1 MSHGDALP
9 RPPLH
14 SWLFYV
20 FDGIFLSGRV
30 GLEREPSAL
39 WWRYAPHSFLSQKK
53 WKRRE
58 RFEKN
63 GREWRWNECV
73 KANGGRE
80 KTECASI
87 TGSKDYSCHF
97 HWILFSHSLFSSY
110 IFFSFFFLL
119 SPMGIH
125 FRLYHS
131 WLRWI
136 YLLPWNIL
144 VYGRPITAL
153 YTVLHIR
160 GFRQVHEMNMVM
172 QFASRKWNGRSL
184 LDIHK
189 DIKRERNVER
199 EKKWWR
205 KWM

>member
-39 WWRYAPHSFLSQKK
+39 WWRYAPHSFLPPKK

-97 HWILFSHSLFSSY
+97 QWILVSHSLFSSY
-110 IFFSFFFLL
+110 IFFPSSFF
-119 SPMGIH
+119 
-125 FRLYHS
+125 Y
-131 WLRWI
+131 
-136 YLLPWNIL
+136 LPW
-144 VYGRPITAL
+144 VYIFDYIIHGFVE
-153 YTVLHIR
+153 YTSFPEIFWYM
-160 GFRQVHEMNMVM
+160 GD
-172 QFASRKWNGRSL
+172 RSL
-184 LDIHK
+184 HYIPYCIFGDLG
-189 DIKRERNVER
+189 RYM
-199 EKKWWR
+199 KWIW
-205 KWM
+205 

>member
-1 MSHGDALP
+1 MGMHCPARLYILDSFMYLMAFSCQVGWGWRESHQHCDDDMHLTP
-9 RPPLH
+9 FFPP
-14 SWLFYV
+14 
-20 FDGIFLSGRV
+20 
-30 GLEREPSAL
+30 
-39 WWRYAPHSFLSQKK
+39 KK

>member
-39 WWRYAPHSFLSQKK
+39 WWRYAPHSFLPPKK
-53 WKRRE
+53 RKRRE

-80 KTECASI
+80 KTECANI

-97 HWILFSHSLFSSY
+97 QWILVSHSLFSSY
-110 IFFSFFFLL
+110 IFFLLL
-119 SPMGIH
+119 SSISHGYTFSIISFMASLNIPPSLKYFGIWETDH
-125 FRLYHS
+125 CI
-131 WLRWI
+131 I
-136 YLLPWNIL
+136 Y
-144 VYGRPITAL
+144 RTA
-153 YTVLHIR
+153 YSGI
-160 GFRQVHEMNMVM
+160 
-172 QFASRKWNGRSL
+172 
-184 LDIHK
+184 
-189 DIKRERNVER
+189 
-199 EKKWWR
+199 
-205 KWM
+205 